1 MDNND
6 YMLDLIAYVA
16 RALVDDPEAVEVNRS
31 EGDRS
36 VVYEL
41 RVAEG
46 DRGRV
51 IGKDGQTIQAL
62 RTLIKAAAG
71 PDERPVLEIP
81 G

>member
-1 MDNND
+1 MEKSD
-6 YMLDLIAYVA
+6 YMLDLISYVA
-16 RALVDDPEAVEVNRS
+16 KALVDNPDEVEVNRS

-51 IGKDGQTIQAL
+51 IGREGQTIQAL
-62 RTLIKAAAG
+62 RTLVKAAAG
-71 PDERPVLEIP
+71 SEEKPVLEIP